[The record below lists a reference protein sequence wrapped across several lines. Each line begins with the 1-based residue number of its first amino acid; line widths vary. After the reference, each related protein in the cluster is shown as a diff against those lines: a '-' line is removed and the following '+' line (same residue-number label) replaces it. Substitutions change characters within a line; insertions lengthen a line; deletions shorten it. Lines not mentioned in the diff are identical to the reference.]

1 LRKNLRAHDASTNNT
16 FRKYGKRVFKDSQVL
31 QTSTDRRSDE
41 MTDTKQPESHTTL
54 YDVCQEVLRLEI
66 VNAEL
71 LEALKELLRVE
82 STHDDGEIVLEVAR
96 HNAKAAI
103 AKAEGSK

>member
-1 LRKNLRAHDASTNNT
+1 
-16 FRKYGKRVFKDSQVL
+16 
-31 QTSTDRRSDE
+31 
-41 MTDTKQPESHTTL
+41 MTKQLESHTAL
-54 YDVCQEVLRLEI
+54 YDACQEILRLEQ

-103 AKAEGSK
+103 AKAEVTK

>member
-1 LRKNLRAHDASTNNT
+1 
-16 FRKYGKRVFKDSQVL
+16 
-31 QTSTDRRSDE
+31 
-41 MTDTKQPESHTTL
+41 MTDTKQTKSHTTL
-54 YDVCQEVLRLEI
+54 YDVCQEVLRLES

-71 LEALKELLRVE
+71 LEALKELLRAE

-103 AKAEGSK
+103 AKAEVTK